1 MRKIGVVAGIAATA
15 LILAG
20 CGSTP
25 AEEEAETGTIR
36 VWLNGTDTP
45 QEARDYLKQTF
56 EAQNPGWTLT
66 IEEQQWTGL
75 VDKLTT
81 ALSSSDSPDIVEVGN
96 TQAPGFTSAG
106 AFLDLTDDFPTQGLL
121 PGFVE
126 IGSYEGRFYAAPYY
140 SGARLVFY
148 NKQMYA
154 DAGVE
159 VPKTLDE
166 YVANAAKLQAADRD
180 GVYWAGQ
187 DWYDALP
194 FIWENGGEIAVF
206 KDGRWDAQLSSPGSL
221 AGLRQVAAITSNVT
235 VADKNGNE
243 TDEWVPFYEKRA
255 AAVSVPSWAYWS
267 ILYDADKNPNGLKP
281 EEFGYFNLPGKNGGV
296 AKVFAGGSNI
306 AISKNSKHPEQAKK
320 ALKIILSE
328 EYQRILA
335 KNGLVPALTS
345 LSNEVAAATPELAKL
360 IADAAVNAKLTP
372 ASPKWIDVEE
382 SRVLQDLFVQIANGG
397 DVEALAKAAD
407 EKIEEILND
416 V

>member
-20 CGSTP
+20 CGNSP
-25 AEEEAETGTIR
+25 AEEEPETGTIR

-56 EAQNPGWTLT
+56 ETQNPGWTLV
-66 IEEQQWTGL
+66 IEEQQWNGL

-106 AFLDLTDDFPTQGLL
+106 AFLDLTDEIPTEGLL

-126 IGSYEGRFYAAPYY
+126 IGSYDGRFYAAPYY

-148 NKQMYA
+148 NKQMYEE
-154 DAGVE
+154 AGVS
-159 VPKTLDE
+159 VPTTLDE
-166 YVANAAKLQAADRD
+166 YVENAKKLQTADRD

-194 FIWENGGEIAVF
+194 FIWENGGEVAVYEN
-206 KDGRWDAQLSSPGSL
+206 GRWDAQLSSPESL
-221 AGLRQVAAITSNVT
+221 AGLRQVAEITTNVV

-255 AAVSVPSWAYWS
+255 ATLSVQSWAYWS
-267 ILYDADKNPNGLKP
+267 ILYDEEKNPNGLKP
-281 EEFGYFNLPGKNGGV
+281 EEFGYFTLPGKNGGV
-296 AKVFAGGSNI
+296 AQVFAGGSNI
-306 AISKNSKHPEQAKK
+306 AISKNSKYPEQAKK
-320 ALKIILSE
+320 ALKIMLSE

-335 KNGLVPALTS
+335 KSGLVPALTS
-345 LSNEVAAATPELAKL
+345 LADEVAAATPELAEL
-360 IADAAVNAKLTP
+360 IAQAAVNAKLTP

-382 SRVLQDLFVQIANGG
+382 ARVLQDLLVQIANGG
-397 DVEALAKAAD
+397 DIEALAKEAD
-407 EKIEEILND
+407 EKIEKILND
-416 V
+416 N

>member
-20 CGSTP
+20 CGGTP

-56 EAQNPGWTLT
+56 EAENPGWTLT

-96 TQAPGFTSAG
+96 TQAPGFTAAG
-106 AFLDLTDDFPTQGLL
+106 AFLDLTDDFPTEGLL

-126 IGSYEGRFYAAPYY
+126 IGSYDGRFYAAPYY
-140 SGARLVFY
+140 AGARLVFY
-148 NKQMYA
+148 NKQMYEE
-154 DAGVE
+154 AGVE
-159 VPKTLDE
+159 VPTTLDE
-166 YVANAAKLQAADRD
+166 YVENAAKLQTADRD

-194 FIWENGGEIAVF
+194 FIWENGGEVAVF
-206 KDGRWDAQLSSPGSL
+206 ENGQWDAQLSSPESL
-221 AGLRQVAAITSNVT
+221 AGLRQVAAITTKVV

-255 AAVSVPSWAYWS
+255 ATLSVPSWAYWS
-267 ILYDADKNPNGLKP
+267 ILYDEEKNPNGLKP

-296 AKVFAGGSNI
+296 AQVFAGGSNI

-320 ALKIILSE
+320 ALKIMLSE

-345 LSNEVAAATPELAKL
+345 LADEVAAATPELAEL
-360 IADAAVNAKLTP
+360 IASAAVNAKLTP

-397 DVEALAKAAD
+397 DIEALAKEAD
-407 EKIEEILND
+407 KKIEEILND
-416 V
+416 N

>member
-1 MRKIGVVAGIAATA
+1 MRKTAVAAMPAATA

-20 CGSTP
+20 CSSTP
-25 AEEEAETGTIR
+25 AEESETGTIR

-66 IEEQQWTGL
+66 IEEQQWDGL
-75 VDKLTT
+75 VDLLT
-81 ALSSSDSPDIVEVGN
+81 ASLSSSDSPDIVEVGN
-96 TQAPGFTSAG
+96 TQAPGFTATG
-106 AFLDLTDDFPTQGLL
+106 AFLDLTDEFPTGGLL

-126 IGSYEGRFYAAPYY
+126 IGSYDGRFYAAPYY
-140 SGARLVFY
+140 AGARLVFY

-159 VPKTLDE
+159 VPTTLDE
-166 YVANAAKLQAADRD
+166 YVENAAKLQTADRD

-194 FIWENGGEIAVF
+194 FIWENGGEVAVF
-206 KDGRWDAQLSSPGSL
+206 TGGQWDAQLSSPESL
-221 AGLRQVAAITSNVT
+221 AGLRQVAAITTNVV

-243 TDEWVPFYEKRA
+243 TEEWVPFYEKRA
-255 AAVSVPSWAYWS
+255 ATLSVQSWAYWS
-267 ILYDADKNPNGLKP
+267 ILYDEANNPDGLKP

-296 AKVFAGGSNI
+296 AQVFAGGSNI

-345 LSNEVAAATPELAKL
+345 LKDEVAAATPELAEL
-360 IADAAVNAKLTP
+360 IASAAINAKLTP

-382 SRVLQDLFVQIANGG
+382 SRVLHDLFVQIANGG
-397 DVEALAKAAD
+397 DIEALAREAD

-416 V
+416 A

>member
-20 CGSTP
+20 CSSTP
-25 AEEEAETGTIR
+25 TEESETGTIR
-36 VWLNGTDTP
+36 VWLNGADTP

-56 EAQNPGWTLT
+56 EAENPGWTLT
-66 IEEQQWTGL
+66 IEEQQWSGL

-96 TQAPGFTSAG
+96 TQAPGFTAAG
-106 AFLDLTDDFPTQGLL
+106 AFLDLTDDFPTAGLL

-140 SGARLVFY
+140 AGARLVFY

-159 VPKTLDE
+159 VPTTLDE
-166 YVANAAKLQAADRD
+166 YVANAAKLQTADRD

-194 FIWENGGEIAVF
+194 FIWENGGEVAVF
-206 KDGRWDAQLSSPGSL
+206 EGGRWDAQLSSPQSL
-221 AGLRQVAAITSNVT
+221 AGLRQVAAITTNVV

-255 AAVSVPSWAYWS
+255 ATLSVPSWAYWS
-267 ILYDADKNPNGLKP
+267 ILYDEEKNPNGLK
-281 EEFGYFNLPGKNGGV
+281 EDEFGYFNLPGKNGGV
-296 AKVFAGGSNI
+296 AQVFAGGSNI

-320 ALKIILSE
+320 ALKIMLSE

-345 LSNEVAAATPELAKL
+345 LSSEVAAATPELAEL
-360 IADAAVNAKLTP
+360 IASAAVNAKLTP
-372 ASPKWIDVEE
+372 ASPKWVDVEE

-397 DVEALAKAAD
+397 DIEALAKAAD